1 MMCGA
6 SVAAPPSS
14 PSARGP
20 RDGGGARDATLR
32 YADAE
37 TRRFMRAVV
46 SRPAPFTFVF
56 LSACIFLFLLM
67 KAAGVDENPAVLVAY
82 GAKVNR
88 LIDRGEWWRFVTPIF
103 LHGGPVIGWIHL
115 LVNMYG
121 LFMLGPYV
129 EKLYGSA
136 KFTVFWVL
144 AGIGGTVAS
153 YLTVRPGSGD
163 GALARFLF
171 READL
176 PSVGASGALFGLV
189 GVLFVFGIKFR
200 RELPEGFKR
209 AFGTGMLPMIAIN
222 VFIGFSVDI
231 IDNAAHLGGLAAG
244 VLVALF
250 TDFKRPGPRG
260 PVAFA
265 WHAAQGAALAVVV
278 VSFAM
283 VAYNFKPAPSNV
295 AYIQAM
301 NEGQEAFRKALGE
314 ESDAG
319 ATRAAAEKLAAVPP
333 LDPEADRLREELRAI
348 VERAA
353 GFAAEVK
360 AQPQPQTEAALAE
373 RVRRLEQFV
382 ADFEEWE
389 GRSDAWV
396 EREGPR
402 LDIWLVK
409 PTPAPEGGQ
418 QQQQ

>member
-6 SVAAPPSS
+6 SVTASPPSS
-14 PSARGP
+14 SAHGP
-20 RDGGGARDATLR
+20 REGGGARDATLR

-56 LSACIFLFLLM
+56 LSVCLFLFLLM
-67 KAAGVDENPAVLVAY
+67 KSAGVDENPGVLIAY

-144 AGIGGTVAS
+144 TGIGGTAAS
-153 YLTVRPGSGD
+153 YLTVRPGRGD
-163 GALARFLF
+163 GALEGFLF

-222 VFIGFSVDI
+222 IFIGFTVPV
-231 IDNAAHLGGLAAG
+231 IDNAAHLGGLVTGA
-244 VLVALF
+244 VVALF
-250 TDFKRPGPRG
+250 ADFKRPGPRG

-265 WHAAQGAALAVVV
+265 WHAAQGAALAAVV

-301 NEGQEAFRKALGE
+301 NEGQEAFAKALGE
-314 ESDAG
+314 EADAG
-319 ATRAAAEKLAAVPP
+319 AAQAAAEKLKSVPP
-333 LDPEADRLREELRAI
+333 LDPEADRLREELRVI
-348 VERAA
+348 VERASR
-353 GFAAEVK
+353 FAAEGK
-360 AQPQPQTEAALAE
+360 ASPPRTQDAL
-373 RVRRLEQFV
+373 RVRERQAEQLV
-382 ADFEEWE
+382 ADFNEWE
-389 GRSDAWV
+389 ARSDAWV

-409 PTPAPEGGQ
+409 PTPSPAGGQ
-418 QQQQ
+418 Q

>member
-6 SVAAPPSS
+6 GVTASPPT
-14 PSARGP
+14 PSAHGQRG
-20 RDGGGARDATLR
+20 GGGARDATLR

-37 TRRFMRAVV
+37 TRRFMRAVI

-56 LSACIFLFLLM
+56 LSACLFLFLLM
-67 KAAGVDENPAVLVAY
+67 KSAGVDENPAVLVAY

-144 AGIGGTVAS
+144 TGVGGTVAS
-153 YLTVRPGSGD
+153 YLAVRPGRGD

-171 READL
+171 SANDV

-231 IDNAAHLGGLAAG
+231 IDNAAHLGGLFTGA
-244 VLVALF
+244 LLALF

-260 PVAFA
+260 PVAVA
-265 WHAAQGAALAVVV
+265 WHAAQGAALALVV

-283 VAYNFKPAPSNV
+283 VAYSFTPAPSNV

-301 NEGQEAFRKALGE
+301 NEGQEAFRKAVGE
-314 ESDAG
+314 ERDAG
-319 ATRAAAEKLAAVPP
+319 AARAAAEKLKSVPP
-333 LDPEADRLREELRAI
+333 LDPEADRLREELRVI

-353 GFAAEVK
+353 RFAAEGK
-360 AQPQPQTEAALAE
+360 ASPPQTEDALAE
-373 RVRRLEQFV
+373 RVRQVEQLV
-382 ADFEEWE
+382 ADFKEWE
-389 GRSDAWV
+389 ARSDAWV

-409 PTPAPEGGQ
+409 PTRAPAGGQ
-418 QQQQ
+418 Q